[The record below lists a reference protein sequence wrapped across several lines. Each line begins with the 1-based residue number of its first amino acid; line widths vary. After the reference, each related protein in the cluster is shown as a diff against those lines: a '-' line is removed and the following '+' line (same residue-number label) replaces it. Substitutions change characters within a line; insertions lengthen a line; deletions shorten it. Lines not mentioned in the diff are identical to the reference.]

1 MHSDYLAGYLADY
14 FFKKLNFDE
23 IDFSKIPV
31 DYENV
36 NVQIYIVQLIKALNE
51 NFDTYWADEE
61 KKLFFIINFILLHE
75 KYDLLIHI
83 NFSNMSQKAWV
94 KDSFKNLNKNKQKYE
109 IKKENL
115 IKIFKAIDI
124 ELDRSFIS

>member
-1 MHSDYLAGYLADY
+1 M
-14 FFKKLNFDE
+14 
-23 IDFSKIPV
+23 
-31 DYENV
+31 
-36 NVQIYIVQLIKALNE
+36 QIYIVQLIKALNE
-51 NFDTYWADEE
+51 KDTYSADKEN
-61 KKLFFIINFILLHE
+61 KLFFIINFILLHE

-109 IKKENL
+109 TKKENL